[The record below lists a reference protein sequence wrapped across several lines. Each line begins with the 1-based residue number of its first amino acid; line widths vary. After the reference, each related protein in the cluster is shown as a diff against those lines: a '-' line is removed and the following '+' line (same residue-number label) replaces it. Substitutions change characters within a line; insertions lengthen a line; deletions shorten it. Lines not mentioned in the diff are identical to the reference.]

1 MTTYKCL
8 KCGATT
14 TDPKHALIK
23 WFHDNCPADKK
34 KGGK

>member
-1 MTTYKCL
+1 MEYKCI

-14 TDPKHALIK
+14 TDPRHSLIK

-34 KGGK
+34 

>member
-14 TDPKHALIK
+14 TDPKHSLIK
-23 WFHDNCPADKK
+23 WFHANCPAE

>member
-1 MTTYKCL
+1 MEYKCS

-23 WFHDNCPADKK
+23 WFHLDCPKK
-34 KGGK
+34 